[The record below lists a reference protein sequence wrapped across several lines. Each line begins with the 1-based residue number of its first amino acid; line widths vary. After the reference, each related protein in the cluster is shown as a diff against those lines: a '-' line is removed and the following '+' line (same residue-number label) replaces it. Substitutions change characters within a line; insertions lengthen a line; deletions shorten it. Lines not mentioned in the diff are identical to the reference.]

1 MTIELETF
9 YSGRLSS
16 FWWDKVGEREEGS
29 WGAPTLQNMKFLPLL
44 LSRGLPVP
52 DLKVFPTVIL

>member
-29 WGAPTLQNMKFLPLL
+29 WGAPSPSKHEI
-44 LSRGLPVP
+44 S
-52 DLKVFPTVIL
+52 PTDSSPESPRCQT